1 MTSFGTS
8 SSGPNQAQG
17 QAGALFNQAAT
28 NELYDRRMVSP
39 GQSYVDPQTGQTVTT
54 EPEYEYE
61 FRQIDVPEYYPG
73 QNYVGMS
80 GDTATGIGRMRQRA
94 DGTEAQRQI
103 GGLGSQ
109 FLQGRAPGAGVAGQA
124 QGAFGSGVSGLEGMA
139 AGGGPAG
146 GAQAN
151 QALAGY
157 ASGRVNPLTA
167 QMFQAASN
175 ELNESFQRDTLP
187 GIQDMFAGSGGA
199 GSSLAAGATGQ
210 AAGDLADA
218 QANMAAQMFGGAAES
233 ALDRG
238 VGAASTLGSLYDAQQ
253 GRQLSAADRL
263 AGLGMRGA
271 QMADQQALTGAQL
284 AGQADA
290 LERQG
295 IQDLFGAGQIA
306 EEAQGRQIAG
316 DMERYNYTANM
327 DQMQRDRNLAAQ
339 ASIPQALS
347 GLPGVASSVRMG
359 IK

>member
-1 MTSFGTS
+1 
-8 SSGPNQAQG
+8 
-17 QAGALFNQAAT
+17 
-28 NELYDRRMVSP
+28 MVSP
-39 GQSYVDPQTGQTVTT
+39 GQTYIDPNTGQQVTT
-54 EPEYEYE
+54 DPEYEYT
-61 FRQIDVPEYYPG
+61 FNQIDVPDYYPG

-80 GDTATGIGRMRQRA
+80 GETATGIGRMRNRA

-109 FLQGRAPGAGVAGQA
+109 FLQGGAPGAGVAGQA
-124 QGAFGSGVSGLEGMA
+124 QDAFGSGVAGLQGM
-139 AGGGPAG
+139 AGGGGPVG

-151 QALAGY
+151 EALSGY
-157 ASGRVNPLTA
+157 ASGRVNPLTG
-167 QMFQAASN
+167 QMFRAAAG
-175 ELNESFQRDTLP
+175 ELNQQFERDVLP

-218 QANMAAQMFGGAAES
+218 QANMAANMFGNASEAA
-233 ALDRG
+233 LGRG
-238 VGAASTLGSLYDAQQ
+238 MQAATTLGSLYDAQQ
-253 GRQLSAADRL
+253 GRQLSAANQL
-263 AGLGMRGA
+263 AGLGMSGA

-327 DQMQRDRNLAAQ
+327 DQMQRDRNMAAM
-339 ASIPQALS
+339 AGIPQALS
-347 GLPGVASSVRMG
+347 GLPGTSSSMQAG
-359 IK
+359 LK

>member
-1 MTSFGTS
+1 
-8 SSGPNQAQG
+8 
-17 QAGALFNQAAT
+17 
-28 NELYDRRMVSP
+28 MVKP
-39 GQSYVDPQTGQTVTT
+39 GQTYTDPVTGQQVTT
-54 EPEYEYE
+54 DPEYEYE
-61 FRQIDVPEYYPG
+61 FEQIDVPDYYQG
-73 QNYVGMS
+73 QNYVGMA
-80 GDTATGIGRMRQRA
+80 GETRTGIDRMRQRA

-103 GGLGSQ
+103 GGLGSMFMEGQ
-109 FLQGRAPGAGVAGQA
+109 APGSGVAGQA
-124 QGAFGSGVSGLEGMA
+124 QGAFGSGVSGLQGAA

-151 QALAGY
+151 QALSGY
-157 ASGRVNPLTA
+157 ASGRVNPLTR

-218 QANMAAQMFGGAAES
+218 QANMAAQMFGGASES
-233 ALDRG
+233 ALNRG

-263 AGLGMRGA
+263 AGLGMSGA

-327 DQMQRDRNLAAQ
+327 DQMQRDRNM
-339 ASIPQALS
+339 ASMAGIPQALS
-347 GLPGVASSVRMG
+347 GLPGVANSLSLG
-359 IK
+359 K